1 MHACRFKTG
10 FPTVFEIMSANSEAG
25 VKCIS
30 VSKSNL
36 TSFKKSYWYI
46 QIDLKQRF
54 TQDL

>member
-30 VSKSNL
+30 V
-36 TSFKKSYWYI
+36 
-46 QIDLKQRF
+46 
-54 TQDL
+54 